1 MEMLFE
7 FLEIWFAAAA
17 HAVVVLSVGM
27 TLTVLIVAAADSRRP
42 RRAWLAKR
50 TSEAAHRWA
59 SHSHP
64 RAPERWST
72 ATGGTQ
78 TSTPS
83 HGGE

>member
-1 MEMLFE
+1 MAMLFE
-7 FLEIWFAAAA
+7 FLEIWFAAAVY
-17 HAVVVLSVGM
+17 AVGVLFVGM

-42 RRAWLAKR
+42 RRARLAKR

-83 HGGE
+83 PGGE